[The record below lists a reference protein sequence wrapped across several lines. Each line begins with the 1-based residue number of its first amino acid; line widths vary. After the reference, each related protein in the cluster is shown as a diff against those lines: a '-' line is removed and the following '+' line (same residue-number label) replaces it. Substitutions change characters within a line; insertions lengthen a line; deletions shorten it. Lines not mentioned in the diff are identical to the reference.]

1 MSYESDYE
9 DVQNEL
15 HSMRR
20 GNQDAALA
28 IWLVLPVAFLANAL
42 ALTLI
47 IWLVDLIFGSTTT
60 VVGIV
65 CASYACAVLGWAVN
79 RVQQRVIQMSL
90 HATSIHDEVL
100 SIKDLIEI
108 EQKRSTRWR

>member
-20 GNQDAALA
+20 GNQDASKA
-28 IWLVLPVAFLANAL
+28 IWLILPVAFCANAL

-47 IWLVDLIFGSTTT
+47 IWLVDLIFGSSTT

-65 CASYACAVLGWAVN
+65 CAAYTCAVLGWGVN

-108 EQKRSTRWR
+108 EQKRSA